1 MPIRIILQII
11 LFSLGLAYTISMKQF
26 RKIYLVVLI
35 VFLLPFDGIGQQNF
49 SFEHFLVED
58 GLPHNTIS
66 QIIQDKKGYIWLATV
81 NGLSKYDG
89 YTFQNYKTQPPDKV
103 LMKSNRINKI
113 TEDLYGRIW
122 IRSDLYQTNTY
133 CFDPKTERFWST
145 ELIPDLPK
153 EGFPLSK
160 IKVNKSGLVWLLS
173 ETEGCILVS
182 DSLFTTKIYNKKRK
196 TLHSSAV
203 YSVYED
209 EQKNSWLLTNN
220 GLTLVRTANLN
231 QPVSYFLN
239 QNGKGKSFYTAV
251 ELDDEVWFG
260 GSNGIIAKYSKKGHS
275 FSTQKLELDADITWM
290 GKLNEQTIIALT
302 NQKGFCTINVY
313 TGNIQV
319 YNSKNQPGL
328 MTNEITPVAVTRN
341 SQLWFIN
348 KQKTGIY
355 LFDFST
361 QKQYYYP
368 PVSQGLAKP
377 NRPVS
382 PFVFTDYKGDVW
394 VQPFGGGFSKFNP
407 SNHALVPFK
416 FTDYFPNGNYTNS
429 FGAAFFDKQ
438 GNLWYS
444 NESAGLVKVVFGEN
458 NFKTS
463 SVTNKLI
470 QSSTKEVRSL
480 FQDKTGNIWVGN
492 KQNQIVVLDKNL
504 HKIGSLSSSGQ
515 LKENSKWN
523 KAAYSIM
530 QDNQS
535 NIWIGTRGDGLYK
548 LIPQDKPFTYKVINF
563 KTDKSNPYS
572 ITSNDIY
579 SIFQDKNNRIW
590 LGTFDGVNLIDTNK
604 NRDTRFISYKNKWK
618 SYSIDNFDKVR
629 CIKQSSEGLL
639 YVGTT
644 KGLLVF
650 DPNKMLTAAAK
661 IKKYEIG
668 FDDTHIGLNGNDV
681 IDICITKKKEIFIA
695 TTSGGINKVV
705 KKDSFGFPVTFK
717 SFTKKNGLPSDN
729 ILSLLEDVDGGIW
742 IATDYTLSRFKPNQ
756 EFFEIFHEV
765 KGVISNYNF
774 SEATRLQLNS
784 GELLFG
790 YSEGILHFF
799 SGQIKTSNFSPYL
812 ALSNLQLFNQEVSIN
827 KDSPLSLSI
836 DNCKELVLSHDQN
849 FFTIEFA
856 ALDYKNPANINYAY
870 KLEGFDKKWN
880 YVQTHGTATYTNV
893 PKGSYVFK
901 VKSTNSQGIWVDN
914 ERQLPITI
922 KPSIWN
928 SNLSYIVYAFILIAL
943 FLLVN
948 HTLITIYRLKNN
960 VKLEKEISNMKQ
972 KFFIDI
978 SHELRTP
985 LTLISSPI
993 EYLINDNRT
1002 PEAVKKQL
1010 SYIAHSSNR
1019 LQRLVNQ
1026 ILDFRKIQDT
1036 GIKVAEINV
1045 AAFVKDIFNDFME
1058 VAKEQDIH
1066 FTFHNKAEEAVIW
1079 ADRSALEKIIMNL
1092 LSNAFKYTPKGKTI
1106 TVQIT
1111 KNEKQ
1116 VGIHFIDEGIGI
1128 PKDNQSKLFTRFV
1141 SFSDK
1146 SNNPSTGIGLSMVKE
1161 LAEKHNAKLF
1171 FESEPNKGS
1180 SFSIYFKLGKDHFSD
1195 EVEFIKEEEKNESES
1210 NLAMP
1215 SELSERNNLE
1225 KIRILVVEDEPEL
1238 RSFIKSILED
1248 KYHVIEAE
1256 DGEIG
1261 YELAIKENPDFI
1273 VSDIMMPKLSGV
1285 DLLKKI
1291 RNNIEASHIPVILL
1305 TAKANIESKL
1315 EGLTYGADDY
1325 ITKPFSVSYFM
1336 ARIENLLNQRKRLQ
1350 NIFGFLDKNEFKDFN
1365 PLPCLITDQDEEMM
1379 KKVMIAIEQNIDNN
1393 NFSIEELGSTVG
1405 LNRTTFCNKIKSLTG
1420 FTPVEF
1426 MRDIRIK
1433 RAAQL
1438 ISDSQLLIKEI
1449 AFMTGFL
1456 DIKYF
1461 SKSFKNKYG
1470 VTPMEYRKQ
1479 NR

>member
-1 MPIRIILQII
+1 
-11 LFSLGLAYTISMKQF
+11 MKQF
-26 RKIYLVVLI
+26 RKIYIFILI
-35 VFLLPFDGIGQQNF
+35 VFLLPLNGIGQQNF
-49 SFEHFLVED
+49 SLEHFLVED

-66 QIIQDKKGYIWLATV
+66 QIIQDKNGFIWLVTF

-89 YTFQNYKTQPPDKV
+89 YTFHNYKTQSSDKV
-103 LMKSNRINKI
+103 LMKSNRINSI
-113 TEDLYGRIW
+113 TEDKYGRIW
-122 IRSDLYQTNTY
+122 IRSDVNKTNTY
-133 CFDPKTERFWST
+133 CFDPKTESYWST
-145 ELIPDLPK
+145 ALIPDLPK
-153 EGFPLSK
+153 EGFSLSK
-160 IKVNKSGLVWLLS
+160 IKANKSGLVWLLS
-173 ETEGCILVS
+173 EKQGCILVL
-182 DSLFTTKIYNKKRK
+182 DSLFTTKIYNKKRR
-196 TLHSSAV
+196 TLNASAV

-220 GLTLVRTANLN
+220 GLTLVKPANLN
-231 QPVSYFLN
+231 HPINYFSN
-239 QNGKGKSFYTAV
+239 QTGKNNSFYTTV

-260 GSNGIIAKYSKKGHS
+260 GSNGTIVKYSKKGHS
-275 FSTQKLELDADITWM
+275 FRTQKLELDADITWM
-290 GKLNEQTIIALT
+290 SKLDQQTIIALT
-302 NQKGFCTINVY
+302 NKKGFCAINIY
-313 TGNIQV
+313 TGNIQI
-319 YNSKNQPGL
+319 YNSKIQQGL
-328 MTNEITPVAVTRN
+328 MTNDILPVAITKN
-341 SQLWFIN
+341 SQLWFVG
-348 KQKTGIY
+348 KEKTGIY
-355 LFDFST
+355 LFDFPT

-368 PVSQGLAKP
+368 PVLQGLA
-377 NRPVS
+377 RPTQPVT
-382 PFVFTDYKGDVW
+382 PFVFTDFKGDVW
-394 VQPFGGGFSKFNP
+394 VQPSGGGFSKFNP
-407 SNHALVPFK
+407 GNHALIPLK
-416 FTDYFPNGNYTNS
+416 YTDYFPKGNYTNS
-429 FGAAFFDKQ
+429 FVAAFFDKQ

-444 NESAGLVKVVFGEN
+444 TEAAGLVKVVFNEN

-504 HKIGSLSSSGQ
+504 KQIGSLSPSGQ
-515 LKENSKWN
+515 LKKNAKWN

-548 LIPQDKPFTYKVINF
+548 LVPQATPFTYKVINF
-563 KTDKSNPYS
+563 KNDASNPNS

-579 SIFQDKNNRIW
+579 SVFQDKNNRIW
-590 LGTFDGVNLIDTNK
+590 VGTFDGVNLLNTSK
-604 NRDTRFISYKNKWK
+604 NGDTRFINYKNKWK
-618 SYSIDNFDKVR
+618 SYPIDTFDKVR
-629 CIKQSSEGLL
+629 CIKQTSEGLL
-639 YVGTT
+639 YVGAT

-650 DPNKMLTAAAK
+650 DPNKMFASNAM
-661 IKKYEIG
+661 KKYEIG
-668 FDDTHIGLNGNDV
+668 FDETHIGLNGNDV

-705 KKDSFGFPVTFK
+705 KKDSFGFPATFK
-717 SFTKKNGLPSDN
+717 SFTKKTGLPSDN
-729 ILSLLEDVDGGIW
+729 ILSLLEDIDGGIW

-799 SGQIKTSNFSPYL
+799 PDQIKTNNFSPYL
-812 ALSNLQLFNQEVSIN
+812 ALSNLHLFNQKVAIGN
-827 KDSPLSLSI
+827 DSPLSLSI
-836 DNCKELVLSHDQN
+836 DNSKELVLSHDQN

-856 ALDYKNPANINYAY
+856 ALDYKNSANINYAY
-870 KLEGFDKKWN
+870 KLEGFDKNWN
-880 YVQTHGTATYTNV
+880 YVQTHGMATYTNV
-893 PKGSYVFK
+893 PKGNYVFK
-901 VKSTNSQGIWVDN
+901 VKSTNSQGIWTDN

-922 KPSIWN
+922 KPSMWN
-928 SNLSYIVYAFILIAL
+928 SNLSYVLYAIVLIGL
-943 FLLVN
+943 FLLIN
-948 HTLITIYRLKNN
+948 HTIITIFHLKNN

-1002 PEAVKKQL
+1002 PEAIKKQL

-1036 GIKVAEINV
+1036 GIKVSEINV
-1045 AAFVKDIFNDFME
+1045 AVFVKDIFNDFME
-1058 VAKEQDIH
+1058 VAKEQDID
-1066 FTFHNKAEEAVIW
+1066 FTFHNNAEDAVIW
-1079 ADRSALEKIIMNL
+1079 ADRNALEKIIMNL
-1092 LSNAFKYTPKGKTI
+1092 LSNAFKYTPKGKSI
-1106 TVQIT
+1106 NVQIT

-1146 SNNPSTGIGLSMVKE
+1146 SSNPSTGIGLSMVKE
-1161 LAEKHNAKLF
+1161 LAEKHSAKLH

-1180 SFSIYFKLGKDHFSD
+1180 SFSIYFKLGKEHFSD
-1195 EVEFIKEEEKNESES
+1195 EVEFIQEEETKESES
-1210 NLAMP
+1210 KLAI
-1215 SELSERNNLE
+1215 SLKSGAKESQE

-1238 RSFIKSILED
+1238 RSFIKSILEE
-1248 KYHVIEAE
+1248 KYEVIEAE
-1256 DGEIG
+1256 DGEMG
-1261 YELAIKENPDFI
+1261 YELAVKENPDFI

-1285 DLLKKI
+1285 NLLKKI
-1291 RNNIEASHIPVILL
+1291 RINIETSHIPVILL
-1305 TAKANIESKL
+1305 TAKENIESKL

-1325 ITKPFSVSYFM
+1325 ITKPFSVSYFI

-1350 NIFGFLDKNEFKDFN
+1350 NVFGFLDKNEFKDFN
-1365 PLPCLITDQDEEMM
+1365 PMPCLISDQDEEMM
-1379 KKVMIAIEQNIDNN
+1379 KKVMLAIEQNIDNN
-1393 NFSIEELGSTVG
+1393 SFSIEELGTTVG

-1426 MRDIRIK
+1426 IRDIRIK

-1438 ISDSQLLIKEI
+1438 IISSQLLIKEI

-1456 DIKYF
+1456 DMRYF

-1479 NR
+1479 SR

>member
-1 MPIRIILQII
+1 MKILGKIC
-11 LFSLGLAYTISMKQF
+11 LFI
-26 RKIYLVVLI
+26 LI
-35 VFLLPFDGIGQQNF
+35 VFLLPFDIKGQQNF

-66 QIIQDKKGYIWLATV
+66 HIIQDKKGFIWLATF

-89 YTFQNYKTQPPDKV
+89 YTFQNYKTEPSDKV

-113 TEDLYGRIW
+113 TEDKYGRIW
-122 IRSDLYQTNTY
+122 MRSDIYKTNTY
-133 CFDPKTERFWST
+133 CFDPKTETFWST
-145 ELIPDLPK
+145 ELIPNLSK
-153 EGFPLSK
+153 AGFPLSK

-182 DSLFTTKIYNKKRK
+182 DSLFTTKIYNKKHN
-196 TLHSSAV
+196 TLRSSAV
-203 YSVYED
+203 YSVHED
-209 EQKNSWLLTNN
+209 EKKNSWLLTNN
-220 GLTLVRTANLN
+220 GLTLFKAGKLN
-231 QPVSYFLN
+231 QPINYFSNLT
-239 QNGKGKSFYTAV
+239 GKANSFYTAV
-251 ELDDEVWFG
+251 ELDDEIWFG

-275 FSTQKLELDADITWM
+275 FRTQKLELDANITRM
-290 GKLNEQTIIALT
+290 GKLNDQTILALT
-302 NQKGFCTINVY
+302 DQKGFCTINIY

-319 YNSKNQPGL
+319 YNSKTQSGL
-328 MTNEITPVAVTRN
+328 MTNEITPIAVTKN
-341 SQLWFIN
+341 SQLWFVN

-355 LFDFST
+355 LFDFFT

-368 PVSQGLAKP
+368 PISQGLARP
-377 NRPVS
+377 TRPVS
-382 PFVFTDYKGDVW
+382 PCVFTDYKGDVW

-407 SNHALVPFK
+407 SNHALIPFK
-416 FTDYFPNGNYTNS
+416 YEDYFPNGNYTNS
-429 FGAAFFDKQ
+429 FVAAFFDKQ

-444 NESAGLVKVVFGEN
+444 SESAGLVKVVFSEN

-470 QSSTKEVRSL
+470 QSSTKDVRSL
-480 FQDKTGNIWVGN
+480 FQDKSGNIWVGN
-492 KQNQIVVLDKNL
+492 KQNQIVILDKNL
-504 HKIGSLSSSGQ
+504 NQIGSLSSSGQ
-515 LKENSKWN
+515 LKKNSKWN

-548 LIPQDKPFTYKVINF
+548 LIPQNNPFTYKVINF

-572 ITSNDIY
+572 LTSNDIY
-579 SIFQDKNNRIW
+579 SVFQDKNNRIW
-590 LGTFDGVNLIDTNK
+590 IGTFDGVNLINTNK
-604 NRDTRFISYKNKWK
+604 NGDISFISHKNKWI
-618 SYSIDNFDKVR
+618 SYPIDNFDKVR
-629 CIKQSSEGLL
+629 CIKQSAEGLL
-639 YVGTT
+639 YVGAT

-650 DPNKMLTAAAK
+650 DPNKMFSTTA

-668 FDDTHIGLNGNDV
+668 FDKTHIGLNGNDV
-681 IDICITKKKEIFIA
+681 IDICITKKKEIFAA
-695 TTSGGINKVV
+695 TTSGGISKVV

-717 SFTKKNGLPSDN
+717 SFTKENGLPSDN
-729 ILSLLEDVDGGIW
+729 ILSLLEDVDGRIW
-742 IATDYTLSRFKPNQ
+742 IATDYTLSRFKADQ

-799 SGQIKTSNFSPYL
+799 SGQIKTNNFAPYL
-812 ALSNLQLFNQEVSIN
+812 ALSNLQLFNRKVGIN
-827 KDSPLSLSI
+827 KDSPLNFSL

-870 KLEGFDKKWN
+870 KLEGFDKNWN
-880 YVQTHGTATYTNV
+880 YVQNHGTATYTNV
-893 PKGSYVFK
+893 PKGNYVFK
-901 VKSTNSQGIWVDN
+901 VKSTNSQGIWADN
-914 ERQLPITI
+914 ERQLPVTI
-922 KPSIWN
+922 KPSMWN
-928 SNLSYIVYAFILIAL
+928 SNLAYILYAFAIIAL
-943 FLLVN
+943 FLLIN

-1036 GIKVAEINV
+1036 GIRVSEINV
-1045 AAFVKDIFNDFME
+1045 PVFVKDIFNDFIE
-1058 VAKEQDIH
+1058 VAKEQDIN
-1066 FTFHNKAEEAVIW
+1066 FTFHNNAAEAAIW
-1079 ADRSALEKIIMNL
+1079 ADKNALEKIVMNL
-1092 LSNAFKYTPKGKTI
+1092 LSNAFKYTPKGKSI
-1106 TVQIT
+1106 NVEIT

-1116 VGIHFIDEGIGI
+1116 VGVHFIDQGIGI
-1128 PKDNQSKLFTRFV
+1128 PKDHQSKLFTRFV
-1141 SFSDK
+1141 SFSDN
-1146 SNNPSTGIGLSMVKE
+1146 NNPSTGIGLSMVKE
-1161 LAEKHNAKLF
+1161 LAEKHNAKLY

-1180 SFSIYFKLGKDHFSD
+1180 SFSIYFKLGKEHFSD
-1195 EVEFIKEEEKNESES
+1195 EVEFIKEEEKKESES
-1210 NLAMP
+1210 NLAIP
-1215 SELSERNNLE
+1215 SKLAAKESQE
-1225 KIRILVVEDEPEL
+1225 KIRILIVEDEPEL
-1238 RSFIKSILED
+1238 RSFIRSILED
-1248 KYHVIEAE
+1248 KYDVIEAE

-1261 YELAIKENPDFI
+1261 YQLAIKENPDFI
-1273 VSDIMMPKLSGV
+1273 VSDIMMPILSGV

-1291 RNNIEASHIPVILL
+1291 RNNIETSHIPVILL
-1305 TAKANIESKL
+1305 TAKATIESKL

-1325 ITKPFSVSYFM
+1325 ITKPFSVPYFI

-1350 NIFGFLDKNEFKDFN
+1350 NIFGFLDRNEFQDFN
-1365 PLPCLITDQDEEMM
+1365 PMPCLITDQDEEMM
-1379 KKVMIAIEQNIDNN
+1379 KKVMIAVEQNIDNN

-1420 FTPVEF
+1420 YTPVEF
-1426 MRDIRIK
+1426 IKDIRIK

-1438 ISDSQLLIKEI
+1438 ISSSQLLIKEI

-1456 DIKYF
+1456 DMKYF

-1479 NR
+1479 NK